1 MPSRRWERRWS
12 ASGGSVGVDASVA
25 DAESADGTAAA
36 SDGLETFQDG
46 NQDMW
51 EGNWEGKKGSGRVSA
66 NRNHMAEMLSVF
78 NPRHLMVHR
87 VVPPH
92 ALPLVLCVVCV
103 GGERLCR
110 ASGARPVS
118 HVMLR
123 LLGRRSGA
131 VDAWRGRKW
140 SASL

>member
-1 MPSRRWERRWS
+1 M
-12 ASGGSVGVDASVA
+12 DASVA

-66 NRNHMAEMLSVF
+66 SRNHMAEMLSVF

-92 ALPLVLCVVCV
+92 ALPLLLCVVCG
-103 GGERLCR
+103 GGERMCR
-110 ASGARPVS
+110 ASGARPFS
-118 HVMLR
+118 HVMLK
-123 LLGRRSGA
+123 LLGRRAGA
-131 VDAWRGRKW
+131 GDARGSRK
-140 SASL
+140 SLALL